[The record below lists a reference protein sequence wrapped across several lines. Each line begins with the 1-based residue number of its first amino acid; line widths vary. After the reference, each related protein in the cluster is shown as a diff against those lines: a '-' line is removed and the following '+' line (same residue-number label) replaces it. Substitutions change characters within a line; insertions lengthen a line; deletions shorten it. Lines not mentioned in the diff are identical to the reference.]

1 MPRSREKGP
10 WFWRSMIA
18 AMVASV
24 FGMFAVA
31 AFSAP
36 PPVDPETNCRM
47 DRHDPAHTIILIDQS
62 DPFGPN
68 DVDWVREL
76 LDGEARTLPKHGRLT
91 VMVPNASQ
99 PFDPARVYSACSTG
113 SPDKA
118 NPILSNPRMVA
129 DAWRTQFYDPLV
141 ARVETEMKDT
151 VAPAS
156 PLSEALFA
164 IADRADFQSGQRH
177 RRLIVVS
184 DLMQHSGDFSFYRTG
199 ADFGAFRETRLADR
213 MPALDGVDV
222 TARIVPREI
231 YDLPMGEVKAF
242 WRSYFRETG
251 ATYGSL
257 N

>member
-1 MPRSREKGP
+1 MPRSRDKGP
-10 WFWRSMIA
+10 WFWRGMIG

-24 FGMFAVA
+24 FGLFAVA

-36 PPVDPETNCRM
+36 PAVDPQTNCRM
-47 DRHDPAHTIILIDQS
+47 DRKDPAHTIILIDQS

-68 DVDWVREL
+68 DVDWVSEL

-91 VMVPNASQ
+91 VMQPNAGR
-99 PFDPARVYSACSTG
+99 PFDPVRLTSVCSTG

-129 DAWRTQFYDPLV
+129 DTWRTQFYEPLV
-141 ARVETEMKDT
+141 ETVETAMLDT
-151 VAPAS
+151 VEPAS
-156 PLSEALFA
+156 PLSEALYA
-164 IADRADFQSGQRH
+164 IADRADFQSGQRN

-184 DLMQHSGDFSFYRTG
+184 DLMQHSGAFSFYRRG
-199 ADFGAFRETRLADR
+199 ADYGAFRETALVER

-222 TARIVPREI
+222 TARIVPRQN

-242 WRSYFRETG
+242 WRAYFRDTG